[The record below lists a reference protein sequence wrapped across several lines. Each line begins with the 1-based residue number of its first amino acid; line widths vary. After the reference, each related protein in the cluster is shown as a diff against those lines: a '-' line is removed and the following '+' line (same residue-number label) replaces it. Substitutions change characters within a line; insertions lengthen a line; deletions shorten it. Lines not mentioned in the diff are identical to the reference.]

1 MLSTAIKITGRD
13 GKGLKFSD
21 DGTSYIE
28 YQPDMRPFTEAM
40 SVCSWIKKLR
50 SAQNTIWFGY
60 CMGGEIV
67 ISDSGGYNNWWSNSA
82 HWYGLSGAVPIIGEW
97 YHLCSTWSRSL
108 DTVTIYKDGNLLKT
122 SSKGSTGLPI
132 PLNGF
137 LVIGD
142 DCNGDNGNNGAAG
155 GYPFGG
161 EMAKLNVFSKDL
173 SAAEIKAMSDSGI
186 GSNIEETYGEQRHIR
201 WEDILL
207 KPRTGN
213 VAEKEVDA
221 TVLGNKTQPKNKQL
235 NIVTLNPTLIP
246 TQTFAS
252 LRNPKPNPNS
262 NNNLCS

>member
-1 MLSTAIKITGRD
+1 MLSTANELAKGN
-13 GKGLKFSD
+13 GKGLKFGD
-21 DGTSYIE
+21 EKTSYIE

-50 SAQNTIWFGY
+50 SADNTIWFGY

-67 ISDSGGYNNWWSNSA
+67 ISDSGGWNY
-82 HWYGLSGAVPIIGEW
+82 WYGFGFTWLDQFGAVPIGEW

-108 DTVTIYKDGNLLKT
+108 NTVSIYKDGNLLKT
-122 SSKGSTGLPI
+122 RSQDSIGNPI

-155 GYPFGG
+155 GFPFGG
-161 EMAKLNVFSKDL
+161 EMAKLNVFSKEL
-173 SAAEIKAMSDSGI
+173 SAAEIKAMSDAGI
-186 GSNIEETYGEQRHIR
+186 GSNIEETHGEQRHIK

-213 VAEKEVDA
+213 VAEIEVPA
-221 TVLGNKTQPKNKQL
+221 STILGNLTNNRD
-235 NIVTLNPTLIP
+235 NI
-246 TQTFAS
+246 
-252 LRNPKPNPNS
+252 
-262 NNNLCS
+262 

>member
-1 MLSTAIKITGRD
+1 MLSTAIELARGN
-13 GKGLKFSD
+13 GKGLKF
-21 DGTSYIE
+21 GNEKTSYIE

-50 SAQNTIWFGY
+50 SADNTIWFGY

-67 ISDSGGYNNWWSNSA
+67 ISDSGSWNYWWSNSA
-82 HWYGLSGAVPIIGEW
+82 NWYGLSEAVPIGEW

-108 DTVTIYKDGNLLKT
+108 DTVSIYYRGNLLKT
-122 SSKGSTGLPI
+122 SSKGSTGVPI

-137 LVIGD
+137 LVIGN
-142 DCNGDNGNNGAAG
+142 DCNGENGNNGAAG

-161 EMAKLNVFSKDL
+161 EMAKLNVFSKEL

-207 KPRTGN
+207 KQRTGN
-213 VAEKEVDA
+213 VAEIKVPA
-221 TVLGNKTQPKNKQL
+221 TKVLGNLTNK
-235 NIVTLNPTLIP
+235 P
-246 TQTFAS
+246 
-252 LRNPKPNPNS
+252 R
-262 NNNLCS
+262 